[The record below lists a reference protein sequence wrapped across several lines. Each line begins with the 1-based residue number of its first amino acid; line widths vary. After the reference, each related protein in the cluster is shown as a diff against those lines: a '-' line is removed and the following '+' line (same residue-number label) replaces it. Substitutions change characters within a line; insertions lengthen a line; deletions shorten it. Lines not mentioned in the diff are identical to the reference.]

1 MLLLDLRNQL
11 SLDKCNWE
19 DVHYYGTILDT
30 NHKILD
36 WNRNF
41 WRHARRWG
49 GSAGEGRENWR
60 GGLRCGNV
68 PVQNNV
74 NRFLFQKA
82 KYIWQLFFEIEVN
95 SGKMFTEPRSGE
107 VNIPKATIHRDW
119 KE

>member
-36 WNRNF
+36 WNRDF

-49 GSAGEGRENWR
+49 GSAGEGREIWR

-82 KYIWQLFFEIEVN
+82 KYHFNSYSLKSRWIVAKCLPSHEVA
-95 SGKMFTEPRSGE
+95 R
-107 VNIPKATIHRDW
+107 
-119 KE
+119 

>member
-36 WNRNF
+36 WNRDF

-49 GSAGEGRENWR
+49 GSAGEGREIWR